1 MSFFGLTAFGPE
13 SIIKSSL
20 VNSGCFTLYFDD
32 DYKRGYSEVI
42 KKHGSCGIADIKEM
56 MTYTMGFPPLEEE
69 VETFVKFSGKTEL
82 GSQFSWDE
90 IKSTLD
96 KIRAY
101 QNEQAK
107 KSVNYSSY
115 GLMKV
120 DEYHHLRKGD
130 IPNVYFRTPVCRGM
144 QYGFYQF
151 KDDHDLNNIKHP
163 KVKCNETKYAE
174 ALVMS
179 GFGH

>member
-1 MSFFGLTAFGPE
+1 
-13 SIIKSSL
+13 
-20 VNSGCFTLYFDD
+20 
-32 DYKRGYSEVI
+32 
-42 KKHGSCGIADIKEM
+42 
-56 MTYTMGFPPLEEE
+56 
-69 VETFVKFSGKTEL
+69 
-82 GSQFSWDE
+82 
-90 IKSTLD
+90 
-96 KIRAY
+96 
-101 QNEQAK
+101 
-107 KSVNYSSY
+107 
-115 GLMKV
+115 MKV

-130 IPNVYFRTPVCRGM
+130 IPSVYFRTPVCRGM